1 MTARPSLAAAG
12 LAAVLL
18 LFVSACSSSSSST
31 SAPTTGPTSA
41 ASDAGSAAA
50 PSAAESAPAA
60 PTAAA
65 PGGALPD
72 PKTLLSTDQAASIIG
87 GALTPV
93 AFPVS
98 IPNMSIASFGNADGD
113 SVTVF
118 VEAIPGGMA
127 SAQLQAAVAMAG
139 AKGDLQPVS
148 GIGDAAGKEV
158 NANDAT
164 VAFVKG
170 STLVVVQATSGTATG
185 TDLEPKLE
193 AVARQVAG
201 KL

>member
-1 MTARPSLAAAG
+1 M
-12 LAAVLL
+12 
-18 LFVSACSSSSSST
+18 
-31 SAPTTGPTSA
+31 
-41 ASDAGSAAA
+41 
-50 PSAAESAPAA
+50 
-60 PTAAA
+60 A
-65 PGGALPD
+65 PGGAVPD
-72 PKTLLSTDQAASIIG
+72 PKTLLSNDQAASIIG
-87 GALTPV
+87 GTVTPV
-93 AFPVS
+93 AFPMN
-98 IPNMSIASFGNADGD
+98 IPNMSIASFDNAAGD

-118 VEAIPGGMA
+118 VEAIPGGLA

-139 AKGDLQPVS
+139 AQGSLQAVS

-185 TDLEPKLE
+185 ADLEPKLE
-193 AVARQVAG
+193 AVAREVAG